1 MFIMKNH
8 GFKRK
13 YVYGGSGI
21 FDSLASFLG
30 NIFTSGVAKQLTST
44 AIDVG
49 KEVGK
54 RTAVDVGTR
63 LVKKVLTPKVQ
74 GIQKGIQRGIQKA
87 PGEVVQ
93 RLAPAV
99 TTKVQNILNKYVVP
113 QVPQAL
119 QAPVRQNINSLID
132 GSGNNAVAIQDLVRR
147 LHHGNGLK
155 TT

>member
-21 FDSLASFLG
+21 FSSLASFLG
-30 NIFTSGVAKQLTST
+30 NLFTSGAAKQLTST

-63 LVKKVLTPKVQ
+63 LVKKALTPKVR
-74 GIQKGIQRGIQKA
+74 K
-87 PGEVVQ
+87 
-93 RLAPAV
+93 APAV
-99 TTKVQNILNKYVVP
+99 SQRVVATKVQNILNKYVVP
-113 QVPQAL
+113 Q
-119 QAPVRQNINSLID
+119 APIRQNINSLID

-147 LHHGNGLK
+147 LHHGDGLK

>member
-21 FDSLASFLG
+21 FSSLASFLG
-30 NIFTSGVAKQLTST
+30 NLFTSGVAKQLTST

-63 LVKKVLTPKVQ
+63 LVKKALTPKVQ
-74 GIQKGIQRGIQKA
+74 KA
-87 PGEVVQ
+87 PAVSQ
-93 RLAPAV
+93 RLA
-99 TTKVQNILNKYVVP
+99 TRVQNILNKYTVP
-113 QVPQAL
+113 

-132 GSGNNAVAIQDLVRR
+132 GSGKNAVAIQDLVRR
-147 LHHGNGLK
+147 LHHGDGLK